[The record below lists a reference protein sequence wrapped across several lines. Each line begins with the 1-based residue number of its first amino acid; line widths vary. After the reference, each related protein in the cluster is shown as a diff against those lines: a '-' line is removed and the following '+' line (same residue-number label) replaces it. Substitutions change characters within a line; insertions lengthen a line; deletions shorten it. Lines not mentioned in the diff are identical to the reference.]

1 MALFVSDITSACFC
15 MISRHY
21 QVYSSTTE
29 YQRAS
34 LTILPTGNYNL
45 PFMGHKIPYL
55 SSLLVTCH
63 QSSRLYGVWE
73 QNFSTS
79 GTISLRITFSVMWRQ
94 WDAALSCRSEQCGGT
109 YLLLSLHGHGRPC
122 RSWLKNIVIF
132 TLFCDILDQ
141 VWSLRSIWKIWT
153 LNVP

>member
-1 MALFVSDITSACFC
+1 
-15 MISRHY
+15 MISKHY

-63 QSSRLYGVWE
+63 QSSRSYGVITASRG
-73 QNFSTS
+73 QLSNNKTFYLCHMQTHP
-79 GTISLRITFSVMWRQ
+79 IRIPKYYNRPIGYLFLQTPLQFVFCRGLLIAQGALNDKIDSPEKVRRQ
-94 WDAALSCRSEQCGGT
+94 TNDAA
-109 YLLLSLHGHGRPC
+109 
-122 RSWLKNIVIF
+122 
-132 TLFCDILDQ
+132 ILYCMIKRTNE
-141 VWSLRSIWKIWT
+141 LTKKIRKYI
-153 LNVP
+153 

>member
-1 MALFVSDITSACFC
+1 MALFVSYILSACFC

-55 SSLLVTCH
+55 SSLIVTCH
-63 QSSRLYGVWE
+63 QSSRLYGVLQILE
-73 QNFSTS
+73 GVSTQNSLPFWKPTKIVPLEIEHLPFLGPLWRKLALYST
-79 GTISLRITFSVMWRQ
+79 
-94 WDAALSCRSEQCGGT
+94 
-109 YLLLSLHGHGRPC
+109 
-122 RSWLKNIVIF
+122 
-132 TLFCDILDQ
+132 
-141 VWSLRSIWKIWT
+141 
-153 LNVP
+153 